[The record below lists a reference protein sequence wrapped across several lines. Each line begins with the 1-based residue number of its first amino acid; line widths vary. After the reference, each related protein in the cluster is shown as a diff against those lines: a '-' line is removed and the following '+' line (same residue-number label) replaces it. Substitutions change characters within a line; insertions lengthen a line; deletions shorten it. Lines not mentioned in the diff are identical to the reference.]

1 MYMQLPILWEDNT
14 MFHMDLP
21 TLYFSLMFWKL
32 TEKQFIRSWQPL
44 LLLPGLPKETPEE
57 EAALN
62 FIQAVKDMK
71 TRFGIGDTIPEI
83 QEEDIP
89 KLSHYADKEANPLYP
104 VPILMDAQE
113 LEKFYY
119 MLMPAKENTVQ

>member
-44 LLLPGLPKETPEE
+44 LLLPGLP
-57 EAALN
+57 
-62 FIQAVKDMK
+62 
-71 TRFGIGDTIPEI
+71 
-83 QEEDIP
+83 P
-89 KLSHYADKEANPLYP
+89 KKHRKKKPH
-104 VPILMDAQE
+104 
-113 LEKFYY
+113 
-119 MLMPAKENTVQ
+119 

>member
-1 MYMQLPILWEDNT
+1 

-32 TEKQFIRSWQPL
+32 TEKTIYKKLAALAVAAGVAS
-44 LLLPGLPKETPEE
+44 KETPEE

-71 TRFGIGDTIPEI
+71 GPLRNRRYHPGNPGRRHSEAVTLCGQRGESAVSGTGTDGCTGAGEI
-83 QEEDIP
+83 
-89 KLSHYADKEANPLYP
+89 LLYADAG
-104 VPILMDAQE
+104 
-113 LEKFYY
+113 
-119 MLMPAKENTVQ
+119 